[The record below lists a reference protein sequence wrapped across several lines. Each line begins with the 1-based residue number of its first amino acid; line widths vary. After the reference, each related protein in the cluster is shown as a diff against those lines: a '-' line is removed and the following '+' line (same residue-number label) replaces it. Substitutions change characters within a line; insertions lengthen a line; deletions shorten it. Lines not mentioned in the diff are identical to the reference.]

1 VTNVNAQKAKN
12 IQTLR
17 EIFDEEF
24 KESIKAT
31 LHKKAL
37 REKEKQDAQASKGT
51 QDASGTSQGGSNS
64 LFSDDDTGD
73 DQDAPAPSKT
83 ADDEAEKLKGGDI
96 EPDDIIE
103 KLNSIRSGKSFKDE
117 NISKSMS
124 QYIGSLS
131 KAEKVALFAFV
142 KGIAQIV
149 TGEVT
154 AQQASDPDKKPAD
167 VQMHKGDD
175 KSSHT
180 KHITPNVIR
189 AQRPKAAKGPGKED
203 RTPPAPITPKQKSG

>member
-1 VTNVNAQKAKN
+1 MYEKEHPHT
-12 IQTLR
+12 TLK
-17 EIFDEEF
+17 ELFDKEF
-24 KESIKAT
+24 NEGIKAT

-37 REKEKQDAQASKGT
+37 REKEKQEAQASKGT
-51 QDASGTSQGGSNS
+51 QDAQGGSQGGSNS
-64 LFSDDDTGD
+64 LFSDDDTGS
-73 DQDAPAPSKT
+73 DQEAPAPSKT
-83 ADDEAEKLKGGDI
+83 ADDETEKMKGGDI
-96 EPDDIIE
+96 EPEDVIE

-117 NISKSMS
+117 AISKAMS

-149 TGEVT
+149 TGEVS

-167 VQMHKGDD
+167 VQMHKGED
-175 KSSHT
+175 KGTHT
-180 KHITPNVIR
+180 KHVQPNVIK
-189 AQRPKAAKGPGKED
+189 AQRPKPAKGPGKED

>member
-1 VTNVNAQKAKN
+1 VNINAQKTKN

-24 KESIKAT
+24 TEGIKAT

-51 QDASGTSQGGSNS
+51 QDAQGGSQGGSNS
-64 LFSDDDTGD
+64 LFSDDDTGS
-73 DQDAPAPSKT
+73 DQEAPAPSKT
-83 ADDEAEKLKGGDI
+83 ADDESEKMKNSDI
-96 EPDDIIE
+96 EPDDIID

-131 KAEKVALFAFV
+131 KAERVALFAFV

-149 TGEVT
+149 TGEIT
-154 AQQASDPDKKPAD
+154 AQQASEPDKKPAD
-167 VQMHKGDD
+167 VQMHKGND
-175 KSSHT
+175 KSTHT
-180 KHITPNVIR
+180 KHVQPNVIK
-189 AQRPKAAKGPGKED
+189 AQRPKQPKGPGKED
-203 RTPPAPITPKQKSG
+203 RTPPAPITPKQKSD